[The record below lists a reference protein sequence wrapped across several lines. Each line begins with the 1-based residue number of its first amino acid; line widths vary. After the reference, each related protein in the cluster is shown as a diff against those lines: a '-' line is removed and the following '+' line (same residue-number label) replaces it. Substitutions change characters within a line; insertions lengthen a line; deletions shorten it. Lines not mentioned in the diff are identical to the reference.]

1 MLFNNFYYGMPENH
15 PMNVKES
22 EGAWEVEFRA
32 TGLTKEDVTVEYK
45 GEDVLWIKAGDRE
58 KEKKEEYNRHE
69 FWKDYFD
76 TQLQLP
82 SGIDTDSIEA
92 KVENG
97 ILYITI
103 PKSKEGQRKIEV
115 K

>member
-1 MLFNNFYYGMPENH
+1 MPENH

-32 TGLTKEDVTVEYK
+32 AGLTKEDVQIEYK

-58 KEKKEEYNRHE
+58 KEKKEEYNRRE

-76 TQLQLP
+76 TRLQLP
-82 SGIDTDSIEA
+82 SGIDIENIEA

>member
-1 MLFNNFYYGMPENH
+1 MFLNNFYYTPAENH
-15 PMNVKES
+15 PMNVKEND
-22 EGAWEVEFRA
+22 GAWEIEFRA
-32 TGLTKEDVTVEYK
+32 TGLTKEDVQIEYK
-45 GEDVLWIKAGDRE
+45 GEDVLLIKAGDRE
-58 KEKKEEYNRHE
+58 KEKKEDYSRHE
-69 FWKDYFD
+69 FWKDCFD
-76 TQLQLP
+76 TRLQLP

-97 ILYITI
+97 ILFITV

>member
-22 EGAWEVEFRA
+22 DGIWEVEFRA
-32 TGLTKEDVTVEYK
+32 TGLTKEDVQIEYK

-69 FWKDYFD
+69 FWRDSFD
-76 TQLQLP
+76 TRLQLP
-82 SGIDTDSIEA
+82 SGIDIENIEA

>member
-1 MLFNNFYYGMPENH
+1 MPENH

-22 EGAWEVEFRA
+22 DGEWEVELRA

-58 KEKKEEYNRHE
+58 KEKKEEYNRNE
-69 FWKDYFD
+69 FWKYYFD

-82 SGIDTDSIEA
+82 SGVDTDSIEA

-115 K
+115 R

>member
-32 TGLTKEDVTVEYK
+32 TGLTKEDVQIEYK

-58 KEKKEEYNRHE
+58 KERKKSITDMNSGKTILILDSNY
-69 FWKDYFD
+69 
-76 TQLQLP
+76 LP
-82 SGIDTDSIEA
+82 ELTTRLKQ

-103 PKSKEGQRKIEV
+103 PKE
-115 K
+115 